1 MTEENI
7 KSTNRDSTNPVPVE
21 DFVKHQFELV
31 FARFDNLETSL
42 RSEMAKRFL
51 QLSRQI
57 KHLDQKVDIFIQEQI
72 YLKDEW
78 RELRETVKAK
88 N

>member
-1 MTEENI
+1 MSEDKDKN
-7 KSTNRDSTNPVPVE
+7 TNDDSTNPVPFE
-21 DFVKHQFELV
+21 DFVRQQFQLI
-31 FARFDNLETSL
+31 FTRFDNLEI
-42 RSEMAKRFL
+42 EMRERFL

-72 YLKDEW
+72 YMKNEW
-78 RELRETVKAK
+78 RELRDSLKPR